1 MGNGLLAPHIE
12 SYLENLVP
20 DREPQLQAMEAR
32 ALREG
37 FPIIGPACGHLC
49 YLMARM
55 TGARQIFEL
64 GSGFGYSTAWFA
76 KALRENG
83 GGEVHHV
90 VWDEALSREAQGV
103 LSSLGYDEVVRYHI
117 GEAVQVL
124 SESTGPYDLIFNDI
138 DKAGYP
144 ASLPAISEKLR
155 PGGVLIVDN
164 MLWYGRIFD
173 RQDNNPDT
181 EGIRE
186 MTRLLTESD
195 GWVTSLVPIRDGMT
209 ISLKK

>member
-1 MGNGLLAPHIE
+1 MANGLLSIQLRQYINDLIPA
-12 SYLENLVP
+12 
-20 DREPQLQAMEAR
+20 REPELEAMETYAR
-32 ALREG
+32 REG

-49 YLMARM
+49 YLVARM
-55 TGARQIFEL
+55 IGAQQIFEL

-90 VWDEALSREAQGV
+90 VWDEALSQEARGS
-103 LSSLGYDEVVRYHI
+103 LDSLGYGEVVRYHI

-124 SESTGPYDLIFNDI
+124 SASTGPYDLIFNDI

-144 ASLPAISEKLR
+144 ASLSAIREKLR

-173 RQDNNPDT
+173 QQDNNPDT
-181 EGIRE
+181 AGIRE

-195 GWVTSLVPIRDGMT
+195 AWVTSLVPIRDGMT
-209 ISLKK
+209 ISFKK